1 MFASMRS
8 SGSHTCLSS
17 VFAIGLLAG
26 MAGAQ
31 TPDTVRRASGATISG
46 VVHDSLA
53 RGPLAGAMVQLVSAD
68 SAAHSARVVAAD
80 SLGRFAIPGVPD
92 GRYMLGFFHPMLDSL
107 GMEPPLREVVVAGQ
121 PVLTDLGT
129 PSAARLRVA
138 LCGPASTTEPSAV
151 VMGVARD
158 AQLGAPAAN
167 VSVTG
172 EWLEVSIART
182 GVLHRLAHVS
192 ATTAENG
199 WFALC
204 NVPSP
209 GAMTLLA
216 SRGMDST
223 GRIEVQVP
231 PEGFLR
237 RELYLGRERGVSR
250 LSGIVVTSADWTP
263 LVGARVSISGGPRT
277 VTNSRGEWTIP
288 DAPAGTRMLQVLAVG
303 YYPDRRGVDVV
314 GGTPP
319 VRVELSTVRAV
330 LDTVKVTAMRLSA
343 PNLAAFQQHQRTG
356 VGRFIT
362 RDDIVRRQPLATTD
376 LFRTLPGIAFD
387 ERTVADKFLKMR
399 SAFGLCSPGV
409 YIDDHFMIDLTIDD
423 INAFVHPHEVAGIEI
438 YTEGSAPAQYQRMDG
453 CGSIVIWTK

>member
-1 MFASMRS
+1 MRS
-8 SGSHTCLSS
+8 FLGCSRLTP
-17 VFAIGLLAG
+17 VVAIALLAG

-31 TPDTVRRASGATISG
+31 TPDTVRRSTGATISG

-53 RGPLAGAMVQLVSAD
+53 RAPLPGAMVQLVSAD
-68 SAAHSARVVAAD
+68 SAAHSARTVVAD
-80 SLGRFAIPGVPD
+80 SLGRFAIPDVPD

-121 PVLTDLGT
+121 PVLTNLGT
-129 PSAARLRVA
+129 PSVARLRVA
-138 LCGPASTTEPSAV
+138 VCGTASVTEPSAV
-151 VMGVARD
+151 VMGVVRD
-158 AQLGAPAAN
+158 AQLGTPAAN
-167 VSVTG
+167 VNVTG
-172 EWLEVSIART
+172 EWLEVSITHT
-182 GVLHRLAHVS
+182 GVVHRMARVV
-192 ATTAENG
+192 AATAENG

-209 GAMTLLA
+209 GAMALVAT
-216 SRGMDST
+216 RGTDST

-231 PEGFLR
+231 AEGFLR
-237 RELYLGRERGVSR
+237 RELFLGRARAVSR
-250 LSGIVVTSADWTP
+250 LSGTVVTASDWTP
-263 LVGARVSISGGPRT
+263 LVGARVSISDGPRT
-277 VTNSRGEWTIP
+277 VTNGRGEWTIV

-303 YYPDRRGVDVV
+303 YYPERRRVDVV
-314 GGTPP
+314 NGAPA

-356 VGRFIT
+356 AGRYIT

-376 LFRTLPGIAFD
+376 LFRTLQGIAFD
-387 ERTVADKFLKMR
+387 ERTVADKVLKMR

-409 YIDDHFMIDLTIDD
+409 YIDEHFMIDLTIDD
-423 INAFVHPHEVAGIEI
+423 INTFVHPHEIAGIEI
-438 YTEGSAPAQYQRMDG
+438 YTDASAPPQYQRMDG